1 MATTTTQKAVLAT
14 VATAATVAAAAIA
27 LKRMRRARQLG
38 TLPIT
43 SSDVSFAQ
51 TTTTTHS
58 QSGNTLAWTKHSLV
72 INGVPVVVLAAEFH
86 PWRVPDRARWEA
98 VLRLYKSIG
107 LNAIRIYF
115 HWGFHSPQEGV
126 YHWDGNR
133 DMDYLLTLCEELGLF
148 VIAAPGPYICSET
161 QAGGLPTWLVAKKD
175 VRIRHSSAD
184 YSKLYDVQY
193 NLHCREWFQAILP
206 IIAAHQITQKSNG
219 SVILLQIEN
228 ESFENFMG
236 IPLGSAD
243 DMRFLAKIARD
254 CGIDVPLFHNDGF
267 ESGSW
272 IARDEKY
279 KDCGKSTFGLDLYSY
294 DKYVVFAPTSNPTN
308 LTGNAD
314 SNTDHSKWTEW
325 EPKTVETAM
334 DGMEK
339 KVRGFGGCAA
349 TGPCSLLN
357 FKAFYGEDYT
367 RLMYDSSFAQGVT
380 MINYYMGYGGTN
392 WGTLGDPDVY
402 TSYDYSAC
410 IREFMHLSG
419 RGQTIRVKPS
429 KILTTQRVSVG
440 DKVAELAFMR
450 NFSRDKK
457 REYVVGLGVLEYK
470 RSFIALGAYTSD
482 TSGVHLLFSTAPVHV
497 RTHVLVMG
505 GEMAFQGEVW
515 VTRGRGDLGASVKVI
530 KEANASVVSFK
541 GVYGWCAIATPAAR
555 ENADHVPSEL
565 LVLALPE
572 DELYKLAPVFEESYW
587 TEANRAGDI
596 IKACGND
603 PVSVTW
609 GAYGVQHEVKRGVF
623 EIEWQEGEDRV
634 FALFAAG
641 LGPHTHFGFEPFTIE
656 VDAGNGHP
664 LAGFPGLFVKRRQV
678 PGIPLSALQTHSMG
692 QFQPWSARTVDFDSY
707 PWTPLTMSIKD
718 SSVPVLDTIDLGYTA
733 GHVVYK
739 ITIPLVL
746 SLDTRNRTIIYLNK
760 EHVIGGHTTYALQLQ
775 RYIIPRKKLNQS
787 GVNTLYIMVE
797 SWGLNRQAFGWND
810 VRNARGIRHLKIESE
825 PVGGSYAAFLFHR
838 RVKFELEVAGVDW
851 GGVAATGAHGGVA
864 VLTLGAEKQP
874 RWFQGSLRLSVPH
887 GVRIPLRLHVSG
899 PATAHVWIHGVYW
912 QSIMEMEIVS
922 KGFELSFKVLVY
934 DGRRLESGDVADW
947 VGLQVKGWEME
958 SGAGQQS
965 GAPGKGTLF
974 ATTREG

>member
-1 MATTTTQKAVLAT
+1 
-14 VATAATVAAAAIA
+14 
-27 LKRMRRARQLG
+27 
-38 TLPIT
+38 
-43 SSDVSFAQ
+43 
-51 TTTTTHS
+51 
-58 QSGNTLAWTKHSLV
+58 
-72 INGVPVVVLAAEFH
+72 
-86 PWRVPDRARWEA
+86 
-98 VLRLYKSIG
+98 
-107 LNAIRIYF
+107 
-115 HWGFHSPQEGV
+115 
-126 YHWDGNR
+126 
-133 DMDYLLTLCEELGLF
+133 
-148 VIAAPGPYICSET
+148 
-161 QAGGLPTWLVAKKD
+161 
-175 VRIRHSSAD
+175 
-184 YSKLYDVQY
+184 
-193 NLHCREWFQAILP
+193 
-206 IIAAHQITQKSNG
+206 
-219 SVILLQIEN
+219 
-228 ESFENFMG
+228 
-236 IPLGSAD
+236 
-243 DMRFLAKIARD
+243 
-254 CGIDVPLFHNDGF
+254 
-267 ESGSW
+267 
-272 IARDEKY
+272 
-279 KDCGKSTFGLDLYSY
+279 
-294 DKYVVFAPTSNPTN
+294 
-308 LTGNAD
+308 
-314 SNTDHSKWTEW
+314 
-325 EPKTVETAM
+325 
-334 DGMEK
+334 
-339 KVRGFGGCAA
+339 
-349 TGPCSLLN
+349 
-357 FKAFYGEDYT
+357 
-367 RLMYDSSFAQGVT
+367 

-419 RGQTIRVKPS
+419 RGRKLRLALAFTRSFNLLARTDRIPPRAETIRVKPS

-457 REYVVGLGVLEYK
+457 REYVVGLVKRPAVTLKGVLEYK

-497 RTHVLVMG
+497 RTHVLVDGRRTEVWVIQNDSKMG

-515 VTRGRGDLGASVKVI
+515 VTRGRGDLGASVKVV

-541 GVYGWCAIATPAAR
+541 GAYGWCAIATPAAR
-555 ENADHVPSEL
+555 ENTDHVPSEL

-596 IKACGND
+596 IKACGSD

-609 GAYGVQHEVKRGVF
+609 GAYGIQHEVKRGVF

-634 FALFAAG
+634 FTLFAAG
-641 LGPHTHFGFEPFTIE
+641 FGPHTHFGFEPFTVE

-739 ITIPLVL
+739 ITIPVSEYMPVEARELVL

-760 EHVIGGHTTYALQLQ
+760 EHVIGGHTTYALQFFKPGAKQGPDVFQDLQ
-775 RYIIPRKKLNQS
+775 RYIIPREKLNQS

-838 RVKFELEVAGVDW
+838 RVKFELEVAGVDVRELNQPFNHC
-851 GGVAATGAHGGVA
+851 GLPDEEFGAGYRALVSGEGVAATGAHGGVA

-899 PATAHVWIHGVYW
+899 PATAHVWIHGVYLAKYYGNGDCA
-912 QSIMEMEIVS
+912 QKDFVIPETYLGE
-922 KGFELSFKVLVY
+922 KELSFKVLVY
-934 DGRRLESGDVADW
+934 DGRRLESGEVADW

-958 SGAGQQS
+958 SGTGQAKWS
-965 GAPGKGTLF
+965 GNLWNGEPDKGTLF
-974 ATTREG
+974 ATTREVLM